1 MLQEETE
8 FNVMRI
14 LQENSDLTQRELTE
28 KLGISVG
35 RGQLLLESADGKRS
49 GEDEKLRQLQK

>member
-1 MLQEETE
+1 VLQEETE